1 MATVTGTAW
10 NESGYDSYEAELPL
24 RMRRFV
30 WLSTGMFSAASL
42 AMAFVGYFFAGSF
55 EGAGSHFL
63 ASIVSGGLFGIASVL
78 KFGMDEA

>member
-1 MATVTGTAW
+1 MATVTGAW
-10 NESGYDSYEAELPL
+10 KESGYESYEAELPL

-42 AMAFVGYFFAGSF
+42 AMAFVGMFFAGSF
-55 EGAGSHFL
+55 EVAGSHFL
-63 ASIVSGGLFGIASVL
+63 ASVVSGGLFGIASVL

>member
-1 MATVTGTAW
+1 MATVTEAW
-10 NESGYDSYEAELPL
+10 NERGYETELPL

-42 AMAFVGYFFAGSF
+42 ALAFVGYFFAGSF

-63 ASIVSGGLFGIASVL
+63 ASMVSGGMFGIASVL
-78 KFGMDEA
+78 KFGVDEA